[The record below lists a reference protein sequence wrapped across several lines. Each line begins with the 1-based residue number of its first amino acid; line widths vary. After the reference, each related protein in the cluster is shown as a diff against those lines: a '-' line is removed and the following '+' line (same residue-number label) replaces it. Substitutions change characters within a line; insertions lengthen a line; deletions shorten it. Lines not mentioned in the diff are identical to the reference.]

1 MHLIRSR
8 SSDSIKLGSGG
19 NVPWKCGT
27 SFATNKGIRKLMQI
41 MCFTLCKEGG
51 WMTCSAQVILFVS
64 PLGLSSCKA
73 HSFVQ
78 LMKSKEMINTF
89 GAGGQKFLLVGWAG
103 IWDFSLQV
111 CRQPTFYMY
120 LMIVHFA
127 SKLCLEEMFKSIVS
141 LDDVIS

>member
-1 MHLIRSR
+1 MDDVFSPGY
-8 SSDSIKLGSGG
+8 S
-19 NVPWKCGT
+19 
-27 SFATNKGIRKLMQI
+27 
-41 MCFTLCKEGG
+41 LC
-51 WMTCSAQVILFVS
+51 VS
-64 PLGLSSCKA
+64 TWPFQFKA
-73 HSFVQ
+73 HSCVQ

-89 GAGGQKFLLVGWAG
+89 GAGGQKFLLAGWAG

-127 SKLCLEEMFKSIVS
+127 SKLCLEEMFKSVVS